1 MAVAGVS
8 GVAGVGGGG
17 LGPGL
22 ELGRAS
28 GALAAGPGGGP
39 EGPTAEGATGALGFE
54 MQAEGTAA
62 GVGAGAT
69 QPGRF
74 LHLLARNSF
83 ELTAET

>member
-39 EGPTAEGATGALGFE
+39 EGPTGALGFE

-74 LHLLARNSF
+74 LHLLARNSV
-83 ELTAET
+83 ELTET